1 MVKYGRHLQFYLESD
16 EQSSES
22 DPIIVP
28 YTDIRETIGQSQAQF
43 GHAWQA
49 SLKAASD
56 DYTQRVRNLWVQIFD
71 DLFRLSD
78 QEGEQGHRGLPPDDA
93 IKLYVSSMKENRSRD
108 LFSSMKKI
116 HSSASMNAEALR
128 KLVKKFDKSA
138 LARGDDMLT
147 SILLPELYSA
157 PLVAYPTLES
167 HIETLRD
174 SVVVND
180 EEEDLDEDSAMYSIR
195 QKTSLSTQD
204 SNAVKRR
211 ADELSWL
218 HGMLANVPTSEIPSL
233 VAHRGFHCPRDNSGK
248 RPLENSLSAFES
260 AWSAGMHL
268 CECDVAVTKDEKL
281 VLAHDEDFSR
291 LALDPSNVCSKKKV
305 GDLTMKEIISLTF
318 KSGSRPPLLVDVL
331 RSAQA
336 IGGSARLVIEVKP
349 GNQEACTAL
358 IRLFRLHPDL
368 IERCAVIMSFDAYTM
383 HKLRSDLTVLES
395 SLKAESDQINGRSRS
410 PDNVLVYK
418 DATCVPLQ
426 LKVPEVLL
434 LTVAKEPQAH
444 YELSVGVSDL
454 TPVNSWLQH
463 EGKVSLNGVYL
474 QYQPEMLH
482 PNGMEALRILSKQY
496 KVGVWGEFG
505 NPDDI
510 DTVAYLVRE
519 CGVSFVNTDLPRSFM
534 GRSITGKPREDAQYM

>member
-1 MVKYGRHLQFYLESD
+1 MSCDLYLSGRHLQFYLESD

-233 VAHRGFHCPRDNSGK
+233 VAHRGKSIY
-248 RPLENSLSAFES
+248 
-260 AWSAGMHL
+260 MH
-268 CECDVAVTKDEKL
+268 E
-281 VLAHDEDFSR
+281 
-291 LALDPSNVCSKKKV
+291 
-305 GDLTMKEIISLTF
+305 
-318 KSGSRPPLLVDVL
+318 
-331 RSAQA
+331 
-336 IGGSARLVIEVKP
+336 
-349 GNQEACTAL
+349 
-358 IRLFRLHPDL
+358 
-368 IERCAVIMSFDAYTM
+368 
-383 HKLRSDLTVLES
+383 
-395 SLKAESDQINGRSRS
+395 
-410 PDNVLVYK
+410 
-418 DATCVPLQ
+418 
-426 LKVPEVLL
+426 
-434 LTVAKEPQAH
+434 
-444 YELSVGVSDL
+444 
-454 TPVNSWLQH
+454 
-463 EGKVSLNGVYL
+463 
-474 QYQPEMLH
+474 
-482 PNGMEALRILSKQY
+482 
-496 KVGVWGEFG
+496 
-505 NPDDI
+505 
-510 DTVAYLVRE
+510 
-519 CGVSFVNTDLPRSFM
+519 
-534 GRSITGKPREDAQYM
+534 